1 MQLAP
6 EICERARLSR
16 DTRFDGQF
24 FIGVRTTGIYCRPI
38 CPAPTAKSE
47 NVRYFPSAAAAHESG
62 FRPCL
67 RCRPE
72 AAPGSPA
79 WRGTEVTVTRAL
91 RMIED
96 GALDEGSVED
106 LAARLGIGERHLR
119 RLFLEHLG
127 APPLAVAQTRRVHL
141 AKSLLDETDLK
152 MTDIALAAG
161 FGSVRQ
167 FNTTIRKTYGQPPS
181 AVRRVR
187 RRHRGGPKTE
197 AFALRLPYREPFDW
211 PGLLQFF
218 AHRAIPG
225 VEAVT
230 GNTYQRTFH
239 IDGARGI
246 VRVEPIEGTAALIA
260 RVETD
265 DPRVLPKLVTRLRR
279 QFDLRAD
286 PTEIAEHLRRDPRL
300 ATAYPEA
307 DGMRLPGAFDG
318 FEVAVRGILGQQ
330 VTVKGATTI
339 SGRIVE
345 RCGAPSGDP
354 TTPSIFPTA
363 SELADADLE
372 NIGMPTAR
380 SAAVLTLARA
390 VRDGELILDDTADV
404 GDTRRRLI
412 DLKGIGE
419 WTATYVAMRVLGD
432 PDAFPATD
440 LGLRKALV
448 PGELVAPAVLLERA
462 EAWRPWR
469 GYAAAILWR
478 TLNQTSGG

>member
-6 EICERARLSR
+6 EICNRARLSR
-16 DTRFDGQF
+16 DARFDGQF

-47 NVRYFPSAAAAHESG
+47 NVGYFPTAAAAHESG

-79 WRGTEVTVTRAL
+79 WRGTEATVTRAL

-96 GALDEGSVED
+96 GALDEGSAED
-106 LAARLGIGERHLR
+106 LASRLGIGERHLR
-119 RLFLEHLG
+119 RLFLQHLG
-127 APPLAVAQTRRVHL
+127 APPLAVAHTRRLHL
-141 AKSLLDETDLK
+141 AKSLLDETDLT
-152 MTDIALAAG
+152 MTEIALAAG

-167 FNTTIRKTYGQPPS
+167 FDTTIRKTYGQPPS

-187 RRHRGGPKTE
+187 RSRRGVST
-197 AFALRLPYREPFDW
+197 ADTFAQQLTYREPFDW

-225 VEAVT
+225 VEAVW
-230 GNTYQRTFH
+230 GDTYRRTFV
-239 IDGARGI
+239 IDGARGT
-246 VRVEPIEGTAALIA
+246 VSVEPAEGASALVA

-279 QFDLRAD
+279 QFDLCAD
-286 PTEIAEHLRRDPRL
+286 PTEIAEHLRQDPRL
-300 ATAYPEA
+300 AQAYPA
-307 DGMRLPGAFDG
+307 ATGLRLPGAFDG
-318 FEVAVRGILGQQ
+318 FEASVRGILGQQ

-345 RCGAPSGDP
+345 RCGALSGDA
-354 TTPSIFPTA
+354 TTPRVFPTPT
-363 SELADADLE
+363 ELADADLS
-372 NIGMPTAR
+372 NIGIPTAR
-380 SAAVLTLARA
+380 SDAVLTLARA
-390 VRDGELILDDTADV
+390 MRDGEVVLDGTADV
-404 GDTRRRLI
+404 EDTLRRLVS
-412 DLKGIGE
+412 LKGIGE

-448 PGELVAPAVLLERA
+448 PGELVTPAALLDYA

-469 GYAAAILWR
+469 GYAAALLWR
-478 TLNQTSGG
+478 TLNQASGG